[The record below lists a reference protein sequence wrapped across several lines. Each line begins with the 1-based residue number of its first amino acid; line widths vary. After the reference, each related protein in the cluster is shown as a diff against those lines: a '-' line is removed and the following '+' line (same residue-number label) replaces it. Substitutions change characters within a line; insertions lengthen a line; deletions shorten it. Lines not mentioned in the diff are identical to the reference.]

1 MELRLNYKIQDLI
14 KGCKKR
20 DAECQ
25 KQLFRAYYGRMLGV
39 CLRYC
44 NNKQDAQDVTQEG
57 FIKLFEKI
65 DLYDNTGSFDGWIRR
80 IFINLSLDYLR
91 KNKIHLISIDSETYP
106 IDLLETS
113 DQDFDESLLNRI
125 SQEKLIEE
133 IQKLSPVYRTVLN
146 LFIYE
151 GCSHEEISQE
161 LGISVGTSKS
171 NLSKAKGNLKKALIK
186 IVKAKYA
193 S

>member
-1 MELRLNYKIQDLI
+1 MEFRLNIDIQELI

-25 KQLFRAYYGRMLGV
+25 KQLFKAYYGRMLGT

-65 DLYDNTGSFDGWIRR
+65 DLYNSKGSFDGWIRR
-80 IFINLSLDYLR
+80 IFINLSLDHLR
-91 KNKIHLISIDSETYP
+91 KNKTHLVSIDSETYP
-106 IDLLETS
+106 IDLPGEA
-113 DQDFDESLLNRI
+113 DEEFDESLLNRI
-125 SQEKLIEE
+125 SPERLIEE

-146 LFIYE
+146 LFVYE

-161 LGISVGTSKS
+161 LGISIGTSKS
-171 NLSKAKGNLKKALIK
+171 NLSKAKGNLRKALK
-186 IVKAKYA
+186 EIVKAKHA